1 LLAELPARLRI
12 ELTVVNHRPMIE
24 RFPLFQQAEPGA
36 VAMLALLIQQQTHA
50 PGENIIFEGERNN
63 SLYFV
68 RSGELRVF
76 VRSTNAPKRQAG
88 GPNLQESFFSV
99 ARRESSRVRPLS
111 ASSSASQ
118 HRQSDSQENAACQES
133 ASESAGALGR
143 IRQCTSAWDRIG
155 VVRTADPA
163 ANAPDRELGPKDT
176 TQASSSPAGS
186 RLTRQGSATMLLR
199 DAVKR
204 VVAVNAVIEREK
216 NAKEEASRKRIQE
229 IKDASVQDIALLGNA
244 VATLGDGDAFG
255 EQSFLSHV
263 AAMSTV
269 RCIRYSDLVA
279 LTHDDLAMVFESY
292 PALEESIVDFAS
304 GKLAKYT
311 EQNERVANA
320 VKKRRRGSGTAVKN
334 LRRASV
340 LLSSIRPGI
349 SVTEREA
356 GRNSSAGGMSA
367 LPPLGTSGHRAPR
380 KAFVDGKMPSCASRL
395 LRLPKRPG
403 ASSPVH
409 QRRPEQPGPR
419 RSPSAT
425 RLTNSNTTE
434 VDA

>member
-1 LLAELPARLRI
+1 MLAELPARLRI

-255 EQSFLSHV
+255 EQSFLSHG

-269 RCIRYSDLVA
+269 RCIRYSDRECAQASNHPNKRLEA
-279 LTHDDLAMVFESY
+279 LAAAPLGLRLCDPLCQHMV
-292 PALEESIVDFAS
+292 
-304 GKLAKYT
+304 
-311 EQNERVANA
+311 QANSSPCHLIRCNMPP
-320 VKKRRRGSGTAVKN
+320 VSQLWLSLMTIWQWCLSHTRRW
-334 LRRASV
+334 RRA
-340 LLSSIRPGI
+340 LSTSRRESLPSIR
-349 SVTEREA
+349 
-356 GRNSSAGGMSA
+356 
-367 LPPLGTSGHRAPR
+367 
-380 KAFVDGKMPSCASRL
+380 SRMN
-395 LRLPKRPG
+395 
-403 ASSPVH
+403 A
-409 QRRPEQPGPR
+409 
-419 RSPSAT
+419 
-425 RLTNSNTTE
+425 
-434 VDA
+434 